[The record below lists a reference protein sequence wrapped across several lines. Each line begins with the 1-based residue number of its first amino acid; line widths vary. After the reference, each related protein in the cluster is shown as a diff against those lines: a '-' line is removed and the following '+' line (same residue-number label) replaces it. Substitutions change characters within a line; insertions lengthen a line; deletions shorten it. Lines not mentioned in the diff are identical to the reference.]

1 MIISA
6 SRRTDIPAFYSEWF
20 FNRIKDGD
28 VLVRNPTYR
37 HQISRITLNPEV
49 VDCIVFWTKNP
60 KPMFKYLDLLDQMK
74 YNYYFQF
81 TLTPYGKDIETNVPA
96 KEEII
101 SSFQYLSDKI
111 GNNKV
116 IWRYDPIFLTD
127 DMTIEYHINHF
138 ELLAKTL
145 HEHTGKCIISFLD
158 LYKGTLKNLEAIKP
172 LDIDTDTIR
181 SLSKAIYDI
190 AKTYG
195 LAVET
200 CAEKIDLSDIGISHA
215 KCVDGDLISQICGG
229 KIKLGK
235 DNLHSCSSL
244 IYVKFFANIR
254 MTII

>member
-1 MIISA
+1 
-6 SRRTDIPAFYSEWF
+6 
-20 FNRIKDGD
+20 
-28 VLVRNPTYR
+28 
-37 HQISRITLNPEV
+37 
-49 VDCIVFWTKNP
+49 
-60 KPMFKYLDLLDQMK
+60 
-74 YNYYFQF
+74 
-81 TLTPYGKDIETNVPA
+81 
-96 KEEII
+96 
-101 SSFQYLSDKI
+101 
-111 GNNKV
+111 
-116 IWRYDPIFLTD
+116 
-127 DMTIEYHINHF
+127 MTIEYHINHF

-235 DNLHSCSSL
+235 DKAQRSRLCTN
-244 IYVKFFANIR
+244 
-254 MTII
+254 